1 MHTTKKMT
9 EPILATSMVN
19 AGGYHLIF
27 RHLFPRNFPGHKI
40 IPTTE
45 TKIKIYTKKLI
56 TL

>member
-1 MHTTKKMT
+1 MT

-19 AGGYHLIF
+19 ADGYHLTF
-27 RHLFPRNFPGHKI
+27 WYLFPRNFPGHKI